1 MDHWFNLSMS
11 ETHSFFH
18 KLQNIATSLMHS
30 KNGKCVVNISN
41 NYVYLCIQKKN
52 QRFKLASLFS
62 HHEIVL
68 VFFSKP
74 FHLKRQ
80 SLLLAHKLC
89 ISSKRL
95 EKNSVLNYHIFFM
108 LFTFSCLLLF
118 YELID
123 CSKSNDL
130 NSHTNISLP
139 LHPECIIIICTER
152 LKKSLVPLTL
162 WFIMPQGL
170 KEITGIQNYW
180 REALFCLFFNADF
193 SIFTDNPFY
202 F

>member
-1 MDHWFNLSMS
+1 
-11 ETHSFFH
+11 
-18 KLQNIATSLMHS
+18 MHS

-41 NYVYLCIQKKN
+41 NYVYLCIQKKKP
-52 QRFKLASLFS
+52 RFKLASLFS

-89 ISSKRL
+89 ISSKHL
-95 EKNSVLNYHIFFM
+95 EKNSVLNYHICFV

-139 LHPECIIIICTER
+139 LHPECIIICIER
-152 LKKSLVPLTL
+152 LKTSLVSLTL
-162 WFIMPQGL
+162 
-170 KEITGIQNYW
+170 
-180 REALFCLFFNADF
+180 
-193 SIFTDNPFY
+193 
-202 F
+202 

>member
-1 MDHWFNLSMS
+1 MEHGFNLSMS
-11 ETHSFFH
+11 EPHSVCH
-18 KLQNIATSLMHS
+18 KVQNIADSLMHL
-30 KNGKCVVNISN
+30 KNGRGVVNISN
-41 NYVYLCIQKKN
+41 NYACLCTQKEN

-89 ISSKRL
+89 TSSKHL
-95 EKNSVLNYHIFFM
+95 EKNSVLIYHICFM

-118 YELID
+118 SELID

-130 NSHTNISLP
+130 NSHTDISLP
-139 LHPECIIIICTER
+139 LPSECIIICIER
-152 LKKSLVPLTL
+152 LKKSLVSLTL
-162 WFIMPQGL
+162 
-170 KEITGIQNYW
+170 
-180 REALFCLFFNADF
+180 
-193 SIFTDNPFY
+193 
-202 F
+202 

>member
-1 MDHWFNLSMS
+1 M
-11 ETHSFFH
+11 
-18 KLQNIATSLMHS
+18 
-30 KNGKCVVNISN
+30 
-41 NYVYLCIQKKN
+41 KN

-95 EKNSVLNYHIFFM
+95 EKNSVLNYHICFM
-108 LFTFSCLLLF
+108 VFTFSSLLLF

-139 LHPECIIIICTER
+139 LHPECIIIICIER
-152 LKKSLVPLTL
+152 LKVSGSIDIVIYNALGNEGDFRNSKLFKGGFVLSFFQCRLQYIYRQSILFLTL
-162 WFIMPQGL
+162 GEVVGKLRWI
-170 KEITGIQNYW
+170 
-180 REALFCLFFNADF
+180 
-193 SIFTDNPFY
+193 S
-202 F
+202 